1 MVLRRLPLVFGA
13 EADHVEGI
21 FVAQEATRLI
31 DTDRLPDEAY
41 VCVVTA
47 AELQAGVLAA
57 ADTAVRARRMATLE
71 RLGAL
76 QLLAIDRNVAAQW
89 AQLRVQLRDSGRRM
103 PVNDSWIA
111 AVAVAHQ
118 LPLIT
123 QDEDFDV
130 LGELGLL
137 EVVRV

>member
-1 MVLRRLPLVFGA
+1 MTARGLL
-13 EADHVEGI
+13 DTSI

-71 RLGAL
+71 RLGVL
-76 QLLAIDRNVAAQW
+76 KLLAIDSDVAAQW

>member
-1 MVLRRLPLVFGA
+1 LRRLPLVFGA

>member
-1 MVLRRLPLVFGA
+1 MTARGLL
-13 EADHVEGI
+13 DTSI

-31 DTDRLPDEAY
+31 DTDLLPDEAY

-47 AELQAGVLAA
+47 AELRAGVLAA

-76 QLLAIDRNVAAQW
+76 QLLAIDSDVAAQW
-89 AQLRVQLRDSGRRM
+89 AQLRVQLRDAGKRM

-111 AVAVAHQ
+111 AVAVAHH

-123 QDEDFDV
+123 QDADFDV

>member
-1 MVLRRLPLVFGA
+1 M
-13 EADHVEGI
+13 
-21 FVAQEATRLI
+21 AQEATRLI